1 MSKKKGYD
9 IPGLDQLLNMN
20 VNADD
25 LNEELDAGLEDELN
39 ALLEGKPV
47 PRPQAVSRPSVPAR
61 KPGRLVKPV
70 PKVTND
76 FDLSAIEKMTLD
88 GDENDDDVNEED
100 LHDENLMAEL
110 KDIVGNDETVFSPP
124 KSRPLPE
131 PLQPTPMRRVA
142 PLPPRP
148 PVQVAEQQPQASERT
163 TFPSI
168 PEPDYYVD
176 DKSKLIKLRDGYRK
190 AALNSKRSGETFSA
204 LESMKVAKQLD
215 IMIQA
220 IDNGQTVD
228 LNNLPPPAP
237 SDTNDSAP
245 TRNRQNPE
253 EHTMLQPI
261 DMGVELP
268 TEISREDAS
277 RLFNAPETASTVL
290 EALNQ
295 RLDKYKETAAQAEAK
310 GDSSKVRRLGR
321 IIKQYE
327 TAIKAHKSGKDFDY
341 SSLPVPPGFPDIPVE
356 DKNRAIVTPPKAPV
370 PVRAPAVPSP
380 DPTSPKLGPSAVE
393 VAKASPP
400 SGGGS
405 KPAPLQKRQSSIHS
419 KQLSYLVERQ
429 KLFKE
434 AALEAKNRGDIQQA
448 LDYLKQAKGFEP
460 LIEAT
465 KAGLPIDA
473 TSIPTPPQLTDD
485 FVMIS
490 KSDSDVTCDDLTKD
504 ELFRKV
510 EMELNDQ
517 IEVRMTQLESIHS
530 MYPFLV
536 DV

>member
-39 ALLEGKPV
+39 ALLGGKSV
-47 PRPQAVSRPSVPAR
+47 PRPQAVSRPSVSAR
-61 KPGRLVKPV
+61 KPGRSRKPV
-70 PKVTND
+70 PKATND

-88 GDENDDDVNEED
+88 GSDDDDVNEED

-110 KDIVGNDETVFSPP
+110 KDILGNDVENDETTFSPP

-131 PLQPTPMRRVA
+131 PLQPVPVRRVA
-142 PLPPRP
+142 PPPPRP
-148 PVQVAEQQPQASERT
+148 SVQAAEQRPQTSEPI

-168 PEPDYYVD
+168 PEPDYHVD

-190 AALNSKRSGETFSA
+190 AALNSKRSGYTSSA

-220 IDNGQTVD
+220 MDNGQPVD
-228 LNNLPPPAP
+228 LSTLPPPAP
-237 SDTNDSAP
+237 PDTNDSAP

-356 DKNRAIVTPPKAPV
+356 KNNAVVTPV
-370 PVRAPAVPSP
+370 PVRAHSPSP
-380 DPTSPKLGPSAVE
+380 APPKLGPSAVE

-405 KPAPLQKRQSSIHS
+405 KPAPLQRRQSSIHS

-517 IEVRMTQLESIHS
+517 IEVR
-530 MYPFLV
+530 FLP
-536 DV
+536 